1 MSRKSGSWLTGT
13 VVPGSPL
20 DIDTELQADEV
31 VRDKRRAHRC
41 LEEIQRAP
49 PAEPQG
55 RTHHPGVSCSEAAEE
70 RHCLRHDERQA
81 EQLAALR
88 AAEPA
93 RSAGGRA
100 LGGRRAHAPGTEGG
114 TVCNHSL
121 NTPL

>member
-41 LEEIQRAP
+41 PEEIQRAP

-70 RHCLRHDERQA
+70 RHCLRPDERQA
-81 EQLAALR
+81 R
-88 AAEPA
+88 ADE
-93 RSAGGRA
+93 RRGGQEGVTDRCCR
-100 LGGRRAHAPGTEGG
+100 GAP
-114 TVCNHSL
+114 
-121 NTPL
+121 

>member
-70 RHCLRHDERQA
+70 RQCLSHRSEER
-81 EQLAALR
+81 R
-88 AAEPA
+88 VGKGCV
-93 RSAGGRA
+93 STGRTRG
-100 LGGRRAHAPGTEGG
+100 LPYH
-114 TVCNHSL
+114 
-121 NTPL
+121 

>member
-55 RTHHPGVSCSEAAEE
+55 RTHPPGVSCSEAAEE
-70 RHCLRHDERQA
+70 RHCIRHDERPA
-81 EQLAALR
+81 ETPAPLLAA
-88 AAEPA
+88 APATPAERPPP
-93 RSAGGRA
+93 R
-100 LGGRRAHAPGTEGG
+100 
-114 TVCNHSL
+114 
-121 NTPL
+121 